1 MPTAT
6 VLVPT
11 HDHAETLPYAVGSVL
26 RQSLQDF
33 ELFIVGD
40 GVRETT
46 RAFVV
51 DLAARDPR
59 IRFFDFPKGPRKGEA
74 HRHEALHSASG
85 RFVAYLG
92 DDDLWMPNHLATVNE
107 ILHDADFGHTL
118 HVGINAEGQLFG
130 LVADLQSAR
139 YRNRMLT
146 EPFNCF
152 DFSFGAHTLEAYR
165 RLPEGWRPPT
175 PECPWADLYLWRQFL
190 AQPWCRAR
198 SAMIPTGICT
208 QTHQRPHL
216 TNYERAAELARLI
229 DEMSAPNYR
238 EFLWRKIAESLAHQL
253 I

>member
-11 HDHAETLPYAVGSVL
+11 HDHAETLPYVVRSVQ

-40 GVRETT
+40 GVSEAT
-46 RAFVV
+46 RASVT
-51 DLAARDPR
+51 DLVSRDPR
-59 IRFFDFPKGPRKGEA
+59 IRFFDFPKGPRQGEG

-107 ILHDADFGHTL
+107 ILLDADFGHTL

-130 LVADLQSAR
+130 LLADLQSAS

-146 EPFNCF
+146 EPFNRF

-165 RLPEGWRPPT
+165 RLPEGWRPPPRSVRGPIST
-175 PECPWADLYLWRQFL
+175 CGASFL
-190 AQPWCRAR
+190 LNPGVE
-198 SAMIPTGICT
+198 PD
-208 QTHQRPHL
+208 QR
-216 TNYERAAELARLI
+216 
-229 DEMSAPNYR
+229 
-238 EFLWRKIAESLAHQL
+238 
-253 I
+253 